1 MRRVLVGCVRT
12 STCDILRPCNNQIR
26 PSGLLK
32 QKALPAV
39 VYFSFH
45 GQLKTLKYGIPSGVL
60 LKMQQLACALD

>member
-32 QKALPAV
+32 QKALPADQHILNIAFTGV
-39 VYFSFH
+39 V
-45 GQLKTLKYGIPSGVL
+45 PN
-60 LKMQQLACALD
+60 

>member
-32 QKALPAV
+32 QKALPAGQHILNIAFTV
-39 VYFSFH
+39 VLYPIKPNSRSN
-45 GQLKTLKYGIPSGVL
+45 TS
-60 LKMQQLACALD
+60 AAETC